1 MITVISVKSTI
12 FASNARLETFVGK
25 HFFLQKLYTRH
36 LRGTTRKRL
45 KPTEDIKSFEK
56 LLYNIQNMFNMCFN
70 KTQCYVP
77 FLSINYYNFL
87 YCSLYFLSAW
97 FEIFGISRN
106 FRKSGKIFRKKNSG
120 GNLRKKFPGISEFP
134 EIGENSGKNSL
145 KLPVFYKTRSAQ
157 QCTRW

>member
-1 MITVISVKSTI
+1 MT
-12 FASNARLETFVGK
+12 
-25 HFFLQKLYTRH
+25 QKLSKTVGDTNRF
-36 LRGTTRKRL
+36 R
-45 KPTEDIKSFEK
+45 K
-56 LLYNIQNMFNMCFN
+56 LLRNIQSDFKMCFN

-87 YCSLYFLSAW
+87 CCSLRLLSAW
-97 FEIFGISRN
+97 FEISGISRN

-134 EIGENSGKNSL
+134 EIGENSGKNSP
-145 KLPVFYKTRSAQ
+145 KFPVFYKTRSAQ